1 MKRPIAAALFLLLLV
16 PQASESATPAK
27 KTPATPHPSATAA
40 KPAPKAAP
48 NPAPKKPDPDS
59 LFKSETFSG
68 LALRGIGPAVTS
80 GRISDIAVDPSDHNL
95 WFVAVASGGVW
106 KTINA
111 GTTWTP
117 IFDKEASFSIGC
129 VTVDPK
135 DPLKVWVGSGEN
147 NSQRSVSYG
156 DGVYKSVDG
165 GKSWSN
171 VGLKDSEH
179 IGQIAVNP
187 RNGDIVYVAA
197 QGPLWRPG
205 GDRGL
210 YKTTDGGKTWDRI
223 LNVDEYTGISEV
235 VMDPRDPD
243 VLYASAYQRHRQVWT
258 LIDGGPGSG
267 VWKSRDG
274 GKTWKKLENGL
285 PKEDKGRIG
294 LAISPVNPSVVYA
307 IIEAADKGSGFYRST
322 DGGGNWEKM
331 SDYVSTSPQYYN
343 EIVAD
348 PQVEGR
354 VYSMDTWMMV
364 TDDAGKNFRR
374 VGEKYK
380 HVDNHA
386 LWIDPA
392 NTKHMIGGC
401 DGGFYQTFDRGA
413 TWQFGANLPITQ
425 FYNVAVDYD
434 QPFYNVY
441 GGTQDNNTLGG
452 PSQTANA
459 QGIRNSDWFVVVGG
473 DGFQCAVDPSD
484 ANTVYG
490 ESQHGGLVRFDRKT
504 GERVDIQPQS
514 DPGEPGLR
522 WNWDSPLLISPH
534 SHTRLYFAAQRVYRT
549 DDRGDTWKPV
559 SPDLTRQIDRN
570 RLKVM
575 GRVWSVDAVAKNAST
590 SFYGN
595 IVSLDESPKQEGLL
609 YVGTDEGLI
618 QVTENGGSAWRKI
631 ERFPGIPDLAYV
643 SDLVASRHQPGT
655 VYAAFDNHKTGD
667 FKPYLLRSD
676 DRGHSWT
683 SIAGN
688 LPERGTVYSF
698 AEDHEDPNLLFAGTE
713 FGVFF
718 TVDGGKRWTQLK
730 GGIPTIAIRDI
741 VIQRRE
747 GDLVLAT
754 FGRGFYILDD
764 YSPLRRLKTGD
775 LERAATL
782 FPTPAAAMYVPATPL
797 GLRDKGSQGD
807 AFYNAPNPPFG
818 AIFTYY
824 LRDEIKTLKKQRQ
837 EKERA
842 IAKAGGD
849 VFYPPWDSL
858 RAEDREEEP
867 SVVLTV
873 TNEEGSVVRRITGPV
888 GAGFHRVA
896 WDLRYPASNP
906 VSLKPPGE
914 ENPFADRIAGPLAAP
929 GNYQVQLATRIRG
942 VLTPV
947 GKPVGFRCAPLGEPT
962 LPAADR
968 VATLEF
974 EKKTARLQ
982 RAVLGAVEAGREGQT
997 RLSHIR
1003 KALDET
1009 PGVDPALMDTTRA
1022 LERRLADLMTALNGD
1037 ATVRNRNEPTPPSIV
1052 EDVQTAVSGQWYQT
1066 HGPTA
1071 THRRCYENAAT
1082 RFEGVLASL
1091 RTLIE
1096 TDLTRLEHQA
1106 DAAGAP
1112 WTPGRVPEWKP

>member
-1 MKRPIAAALFLLLLV
+1 MRRPVIAALLLILAL
-16 PQASESATPAK
+16 PLHAASAPPAK
-27 KTPATPHPSATAA
+27 KNPGATSRAGASAAA
-40 KPAPKAAP
+40 TTRT
-48 NPAPKKPDPDS
+48 APKKADADS

-80 GRISDIAVDPSDHNL
+80 GRITDIAVSPADHNT
-95 WFVAVASGGVW
+95 WFVAVACGGVW

-117 IFDKEASFSIGC
+117 VFDKEASYSIGC
-129 VTVDPK
+129 VTFDPG
-135 DPLKVWVGSGEN
+135 DPLTVWVGSGEN
-147 NSQRSVSYG
+147 NSQRSVAYG
-156 DGVYKSVDG
+156 DGVYKSTDG

-187 RNGDIVYVAA
+187 MNGDVVYVAA

-210 YKTTDGGKTWDRI
+210 YKTTDGGKTWERV
-223 LNVDEYTGISEV
+223 LNVDEYTGVNEV
-235 VMDPRDPD
+235 VLDPRNPE
-243 VLYASAYQRHRQVWT
+243 VLYASSYQRHRQVWT
-258 LIDGGPGSG
+258 LIDGGPGSA

-274 GKTWKKLENGL
+274 GKSWKKLENGL

-294 LAISPVNPSVVYA
+294 LAISPVNPDVVYA
-307 IIEAADKGSGFYRST
+307 IVEAADKGSGFYRST
-322 DGGGNWEKM
+322 DGGANWEKM
-331 SDYVSTSPQYYN
+331 SDYVAGGPQYYN

-386 LWIDPA
+386 LWIEPT
-392 NTKHMIGGC
+392 NTKHMIAGC
-401 DGGFYQTFDRGA
+401 DGGLYQTFDRGA
-413 TWQFGANLPITQ
+413 TWQFAANLPVTQ

-434 QPFYNVY
+434 LPFYNVY

-452 PSQTANA
+452 PSQTGNA
-459 QGIRNSDWFVVVGG
+459 QGIRNSDWNVTVGG
-473 DGFQCAVDPSD
+473 DGFQCAVDPTD
-484 ANTVYG
+484 ANTVYA
-490 ESQHGGLVRFDRKT
+490 ESQHGGLVRYDRKT
-504 GERVDIQPQS
+504 GERVDIQPQAN
-514 DPGEPGLR
+514 PGEPGLR

-534 SHTRLYFAAQRVYRT
+534 SHTRLYFAAQRVFRT

-570 RLKVM
+570 KLKVM
-575 GRVWSVDAVAKNAST
+575 GRVWSVDAVAKNSST

-609 YVGTDEGLI
+609 YVGTDEGLV
-618 QVTENGGSAWRKI
+618 QVSEDGGGAWRRI
-631 ERFPGIPDLAYV
+631 ERFPGVPDLAYV
-643 SDLVASRHQPGT
+643 SDLVASQHGAAT
-655 VYAAFDNHKTGD
+655 VYASFDNHKTGD

-676 DRGHSWT
+676 DRGRTWT
-683 SIAGN
+683 SIVGN

-698 AEDHEDPNLLFAGTE
+698 AEDHVDSNLLFAGTE

-718 TVDGGKRWTQLK
+718 TVDGGRRWTQLK
-730 GGIPTIAIRDI
+730 GGMPTIAIRDI
-741 VIQRRE
+741 AIQRRE
-747 GDLVLAT
+747 SDLVLAS

-764 YSPLRRLKTGD
+764 YSPLRGLKNAD
-775 LERAATL
+775 LQHPATL
-782 FPTPAAAMYVPATPL
+782 FPTPPAAMFIPATPL
-797 GLRDKGSQGD
+797 GLREKGSQGD
-807 AFYNAPNPPFG
+807 AFYTAPNPPFG

-842 IAKAGGD
+842 ITKKGGD

-867 SVVLTV
+867 AVVLTV
-873 TNEEGSVVRRITGPV
+873 TDEAGNVVRRVTGPV
-888 GAGFHRVA
+888 TAGFHRVA
-896 WDLRYPASNP
+896 WDLRYPAANP
-906 VSLKPPGE
+906 VNLKPPGD
-914 ENPFADRIAGPLAAP
+914 ENPFADRISGPLAAP
-929 GNYQVQLATRIRG
+929 GTYKVQLGTRVKG

-947 GKPVGFRCAPLGEPT
+947 GESVAFRCAPLGEPT
-962 LPAADR
+962 LPVADR
-968 VATLEF
+968 AATLEF
-974 EKKTARLQ
+974 EKKTASLQ
-982 RAVLGAVEAGREGQT
+982 RAVLGAVEAGREAQT
-997 RLSHIR
+997 RLSHIK
-1003 KALDET
+1003 KALDDT
-1009 PGVDPALMDTTRA
+1009 PGADPSLMNSARA
-1022 LERRLADLMTALNGD
+1022 IERRLADLMTALNGD
-1037 ATVRNRNEPTPPSIV
+1037 ATVRSRNEPTPPSIV
-1052 EDVQTAVSGQWYQT
+1052 EDVQNAVSGQWFQT
-1066 HGPTA
+1066 HGPTT
-1071 THRRCYENAAT
+1071 THRRSYDNAAS
-1082 RFEGVLASL
+1082 RFEPVLGQMRS
-1091 RTLIE
+1091 LIE
-1096 TDLTRLEHQA
+1096 TDLVGLEHAA